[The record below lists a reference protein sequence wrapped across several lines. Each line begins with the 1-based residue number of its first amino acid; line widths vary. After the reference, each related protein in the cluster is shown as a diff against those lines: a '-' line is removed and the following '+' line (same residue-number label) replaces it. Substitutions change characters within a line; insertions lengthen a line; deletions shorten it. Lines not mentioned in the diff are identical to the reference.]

1 LRRIERLFVVRGD
14 ASCKIAFCTTFAI
27 MTYCVAMRL
36 DAGLVFLSDSRTNAG
51 VDQVG
56 TFRKLSLFEVPG
68 DRMMVLMTAGNLSI
82 SQSIRQV
89 VADHV
94 TPDGKSIWN
103 VDSMYEAAQIVGQ
116 AIRIVFERDAAALE
130 QFGVEFN
137 VSMIFGGQIK
147 GERCRLFQMYSAG
160 NFIESQNE
168 NTYFQIGEARYGKPI
183 IDRIV
188 TPATPLDEAA
198 KCALISMDSTLRSNI
213 SVGLPLD
220 LLIYEADKLVVTR
233 FVTIDEKNQYFE
245 MIRTTWG
252 KQLKAVFES
261 IDDPVWNAA
270 PNTANNVL
278 SSQSVQNQ
286 PVRIA
291 PPAAVVVASDVHPP
305 ALQTLAQ
312 QVDGNKQH

>member
-1 LRRIERLFVVRGD
+1 
-14 ASCKIAFCTTFAI
+14 

-56 TFRKLSLFEVPG
+56 TFRKMSVFENPG

-82 SQSIRQV
+82 SQSIRQI
-89 VADHV
+89 VAEHV
-94 TPDGKSIWN
+94 GPDGKTIWN
-103 VDSMYEAAQIVGQ
+103 VGTMYEAAQIIGQ
-116 AIRIVFERDAAALE
+116 AIRLVHERDAASLE

-160 NFIESQNE
+160 NFIESHNE

-213 SVGLPLD
+213 SVGMPLD
-220 LLIYEADKLVVTR
+220 LLIYETDKLAITR
-233 FVTIDEKNQYFE
+233 FVTIDERNQYFQ
-245 MIRTTWG
+245 MIRTSWG
-252 KQLKAVFES
+252 KQLKSVFES
-261 IDDPVWNAA
+261 IADPVWNAA
-270 PNTANNVL
+270 PGAADNVL
-278 SSQSVQNQ
+278 SSQSAQSQ

-291 PPAAVVVASDVHPP
+291 PPPGLFVAPSDVHPAP
-305 ALQTLAQ
+305 LQTLAQ
-312 QVDGNKQH
+312 QDKGNKQH